1 MRLKYGFLLEVGLL
15 VAVERGLGDFTT
27 TEMLTAL

>member
-15 VAVERGLGDFTT
+15 VTVERGLGDFTT